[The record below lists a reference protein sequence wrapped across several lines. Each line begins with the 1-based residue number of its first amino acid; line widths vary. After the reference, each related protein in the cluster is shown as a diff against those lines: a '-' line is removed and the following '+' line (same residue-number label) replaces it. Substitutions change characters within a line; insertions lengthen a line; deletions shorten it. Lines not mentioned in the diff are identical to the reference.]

1 MTPGLAR
8 GPPFPAGATK
18 GSTVAIASLE
28 KPTVP
33 LVVGVCAID
42 ISSLSE
48 VRGSKGH
55 AVQSLHWDGDEI
67 WGWSQAGKLGGS
79 APQKIES
86 WASESER
93 ETCDLERHVTE
104 MTMQRSNPDS
114 LASNMRHDDSTNNDE
129 PAGNPCV
136 GGEDD
141 AAFEKVSISHMEM
154 STKGTQ
160 VGQVRKRCYRY

>member
-67 WGWSQAGKLGGS
+67 WRWNQAGELGGS
-79 APQKIES
+79 APEKIES
-86 WASESER
+86 WASESEG
-93 ETCDLERHVTE
+93 ETYDLERHVTE
-104 MTMQRSNPDS
+104 MTIHRSNPDS
-114 LASNMRHDDSTNNDE
+114 LASNMRRDDSNDNDK
-129 PAGNPCV
+129 PAENPCV

-141 AAFEKVSISHMEM
+141 AAYEKVSISQMEM

-160 VGQVRKRCYRY
+160 LC